1 MQTTNSRRTRIAALS
16 SLVIAAAVS
25 AMVVLVPGQA
35 PTTLSSVTTPAA
47 MIGVANGETQNGVS
61 VYRLPTVAVTVSRS
75 VELARMEEEDRQAL
89 ARANAAPAA
98 KIGVATGETQNGA
111 PVYRLPKVAVTVS
124 RSEELARMSQEDMLA
139 EVK

>member
-35 PTTLSSVTTPAA
+35 PTTLSSNNAPAS
-47 MIGVANGETQNGVS
+47 MIGVATGATQNGMP

-75 VELARMEEEDRQAL
+75 VELARM
-89 ARANAAPAA
+89 
-98 KIGVATGETQNGA
+98 T
-111 PVYRLPKVAVTVS
+111 
-124 RSEELARMSQEDMLA
+124 QEDKLA
-139 EVK
+139 LGR

>member
-35 PTTLSSVTTPAA
+35 PTTLSSINAPAS
-47 MIGVANGETQNGVS
+47 MIGVATGATQNGMP
-61 VYRLPTVAVTVSRS
+61 VYRLPTVAVTVSRI
-75 VELARMEEEDRQAL
+75 VELARMDEEDRQAL

-98 KIGVATGETQNGA
+98 KIGVATGETHNGA

-124 RSEELARMSQEDMLA
+124 RSEELARMTQEDKLA
-139 EVK
+139 SNK